1 MKHENPESTED
12 DQDMNNV
19 GELTEQDVAPLPE
32 EDLSDEEMKDD

>member
-12 DQDMNNV
+12 DQDMQK
-19 GELTEQDVAPLPE
+19 GELNEQDVVPLPE